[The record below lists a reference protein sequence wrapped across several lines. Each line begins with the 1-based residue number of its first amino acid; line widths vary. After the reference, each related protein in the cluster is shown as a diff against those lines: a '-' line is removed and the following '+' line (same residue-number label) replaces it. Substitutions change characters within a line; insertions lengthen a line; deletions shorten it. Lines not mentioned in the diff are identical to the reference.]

1 MSCNQP
7 GKNIPAAVR
16 SSLEWRYFQLRTLS
30 GYNLAKYFRQ
40 QCGLTGQDE
49 VIRSGFFGVRQ
60 TDALRLNHNFAL
72 FVEFADGVF
81 EGIFTAMKRCVNGAR
96 MQRIKGR

>member
-1 MSCNQP
+1 MAVLSAQDVERLQP
-7 GKNIPAAVR
+7 GKIFQTAVWSDR
-16 SSLEWRYFQLRTLS
+16 AGR
-30 GYNLAKYFRQ
+30 GYQVR
-40 QCGLTGQDE
+40 
-49 VIRSGFFGVRQ
+49 FFGVRQ